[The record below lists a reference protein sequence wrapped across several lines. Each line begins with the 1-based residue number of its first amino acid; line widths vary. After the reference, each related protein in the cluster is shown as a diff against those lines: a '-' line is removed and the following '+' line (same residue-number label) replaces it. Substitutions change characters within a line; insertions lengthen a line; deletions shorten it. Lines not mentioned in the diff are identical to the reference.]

1 MRALL
6 TSSIGVVCSA
16 ALLVPLAS
24 SSVATPAA
32 PSAPVPAPASA
43 VPPAEGT
50 APGHAESNSGY
61 DADADAGA
69 GAGST
74 AEAGAVRPAG
84 NRSLPLEP
92 TTPNDPVTIE
102 LGTGAVDALA
112 GIAPRE
118 VARFSLLGVAW
129 ADAREELHSRV
140 QVRTRDAQT
149 GQWSDWRELA
159 HHTDEAPDPGSA
171 EGGGPVRG
179 STAPLWVGTSDGVA
193 VRVLPEAGREAA
205 ELPEGLRLEMVDPGG
220 RLSADADADAM
231 AGPDTGSGGD
241 LPSTRAL
248 TSAGSAEAAGPEA
261 AGPGAAGPGAAAAR
275 AAGPEAASPEAPSA
289 GPGAKP
295 GAEPEGKARDL
306 SPAASAASA
315 ANARVAELGAKLIP
329 ALNRKQTAA
338 GLADAH
344 GGASRDHV
352 GPRPG
357 IVTRRGW
364 GADESLRDGGF
375 LYTNT
380 VKAAFVHHTGGSNSY
395 SCSQSPSIIRSIYR
409 YHTISLGW
417 RDIGYNFLIDK
428 CGQIYE
434 GRAGGVRRAVMGA
447 HTYGFNQAT
456 MGIAVL
462 GSFGGVSPT
471 KQATDAVAK
480 LTAWKLGL
488 FGINPAG
495 SVTLTSGGGKYPRG
509 TRVRMEAVSGH
520 RDGYATACPGARLYS
535 ALGGIRSL
543 AARLQ
548 GR

>member
-32 PSAPVPAPASA
+32 SSAPVPVPGSA

-50 APGHAESNSGY
+50 ASGHPESGAGSDSGSGAE
-61 DADADAGA
+61 ADAGA
-69 GAGST
+69 
-74 AEAGAVRPAG
+74 EAGAARPAG

-92 TTPNDPVTIE
+92 ATPNDPVTIE
-102 LGTGAVDALA
+102 LGAGAVDALA

-118 VARFSLLGVAW
+118 VESFSLLGVAW

-149 GQWSDWRELA
+149 GEWSEWRDLA

-171 EGGGPVRG
+171 EGRGGPVRG

-220 RLSADADADAM
+220 RLSADPA
-231 AGPDTGSGGD
+231 AGPDTGSGAD

-248 TSAGSAEAAGPEA
+248 TSARSA
-261 AGPGAAGPGAAAAR
+261 GAAGPD
-275 AAGPEAASPEAPSA
+275 AASPEAPSA
-289 GPGAKP
+289 GAGAMPGA
-295 GAEPEGKARDL
+295 GPEGTARDL

-315 ANARVAELGAKLIP
+315 ANARIAELGAKLIP

-338 GLADAH
+338 GLAEAH
-344 GGASRDHV
+344 AGVSHDHV

-395 SCSQSPSIIRSIYR
+395 SCSQAPSVIRSIYR

-447 HTYGFNQAT
+447 HTYGFNHDT